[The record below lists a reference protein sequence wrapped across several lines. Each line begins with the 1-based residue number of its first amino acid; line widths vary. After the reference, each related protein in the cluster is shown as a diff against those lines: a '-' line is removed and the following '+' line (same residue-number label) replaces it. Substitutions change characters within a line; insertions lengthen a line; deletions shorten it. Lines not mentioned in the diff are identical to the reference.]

1 MGTHPIFE
9 SDFDCLTERC
19 DMKLLCQFSSAIV
32 TQNGSSHRKQATK
45 ATVTLF
51 QKDGVAYIQIFTQ
64 SSTKGD
70 KFRIKGNIAKC
81 LTKCINDGKLTIELV
96 EPRLQ
101 LMISKG
107 EPDKLRQLCNGLK
120 KGLSGET
127 LVGSG
132 LLSSTITKPA
142 KIGRTTKLRILS
154 RADYKTKLSKN
165 SGFPAELREFQAN
178 GLGLR
183 AIDTRLFKLRELT
196 VLDMTRNA
204 LEQINKRIYTLR
216 LHVLQL
222 ADNQIKQLP
231 HGLINSALAQT
242 LQKLDLSHN
251 QFAQVPKTLVH
262 CKKLVHLELNKNQL
276 IRVPDRLPPTL
287 KHLSLRDN
295 KITFCSLPRRH
306 SFDHLDLTG
315 NPFSMRPS
323 DVIKMPIVK
332 HVPKLIESAARLY
345 LKQGWSYN
353 NRLMA
358 QYICDYLDKA
368 IQCPCSMPIW
378 RRHHLFLAEYDV
390 RKYSKTPLAPR
401 GNDFIVPQ
409 LEFCCS
415 LTCLAKYKAEFEFTP
430 PPEEEVPMQVAE

>member
-1 MGTHPIFE
+1 M
-9 SDFDCLTERC
+9 
-19 DMKLLCQFSSAIV
+19 
-32 TQNGSSHRKQATK
+32 
-45 ATVTLF
+45 TLF
-51 QKDGVAYIQIFTQ
+51 QKEGVAYIQIFTQ

-251 QFAQVPKTLVH
+251 QFAQVPKVTGGHNVFDA
-262 CKKLVHLELNKNQL
+262 EL
-276 IRVPDRLPPTL
+276 I
-287 KHLSLRDN
+287 
-295 KITFCSLPRRH
+295 I
-306 SFDHLDLTG
+306 
-315 NPFSMRPS
+315 
-323 DVIKMPIVK
+323 
-332 HVPKLIESAARLY
+332 Y
-345 LKQGWSYN
+345 L
-353 NRLMA
+353 
-358 QYICDYLDKA
+358 
-368 IQCPCSMPIW
+368 
-378 RRHHLFLAEYDV
+378 
-390 RKYSKTPLAPR
+390 
-401 GNDFIVPQ
+401 
-409 LEFCCS
+409 
-415 LTCLAKYKAEFEFTP
+415 
-430 PPEEEVPMQVAE
+430 